1 MSTEAEGVAT
11 GSIPEIEI
19 FHQGEELFRSLIEN
33 STDAIALV
41 SEAGLFTYVSPA
53 VEKMLGY
60 TPAELVGRDI
70 RDLFPPDY
78 FSEIAVQFA
87 AVTQAPDRVVTVE
100 HLYLHK
106 NGTPL
111 WLESA
116 ITNRLHNPAIHAYV
130 ANFRD
135 ITARRQAS
143 EHEHLLNAA
152 SDVLVASI
160 DHQITLQE
168 IAQLIVPALADY
180 CRIGILDETNHI
192 KEIAAHHTD
201 PAQISLVSQLYEQ
214 YKDRESTAYGLQKL
228 LETGK
233 PELIPIVS
241 ERVLDIVRDNPELIA
256 TTRSLGVRSYMGVP
270 LIARGR
276 IIGAITFSSIQP
288 TRRYSETDLHFAQEL
303 ARRIALT
310 LDNGYLY
317 QQAQEEIQER
327 KRVEAA
333 LRASEERKDEFIA
346 MASHELK
353 TPITALKGFTN
364 VLQRRLSKQ
373 GDAQSLYYLAR
384 MDAQL
389 DKLTKLISDLLDV
402 TRMQSGKL
410 VVQQELFDLNLL
422 IRETVETLQAAT
434 ETHRLLIEGSAT
446 AQIMGDKDRL
456 AQVFIN
462 LITNAIKYSPHAD
475 TVIVRLAKAGDQ
487 AIVSVQD
494 FGIGIAETHQ
504 PHIFE
509 RFYQVADPDE
519 KTYPGLGIGLYISQE
534 IVKRHQGRIWLESR
548 KGAGATFFV
557 ALPLSE
563 GEK

>member
-1 MSTEAEGVAT
+1 MSTEAENIVA
-11 GSIPEIEI
+11 GNAPGAGI
-19 FHQGEELFRSLIEN
+19 FHQGEELFRALIEN
-33 STDAIALV
+33 SSDAIALV
-41 SEAGLFTYVSPA
+41 SEEGLFTYVSPS

-70 RDLFPPDY
+70 RDFFPPQY

-87 AVTQAPDRVVTVE
+87 VVTQAPDRVVTVE

-106 NGTPL
+106 NGSPL
-111 WLESA
+111 WIEST

-135 ITARRQAS
+135 ITTRRQAS
-143 EHEHLLNAA
+143 AHAHLLNVA
-152 SDVLVASI
+152 SDMLVASI
-160 DHQITLQE
+160 DHQLTLQE
-168 IAQLIVPALADY
+168 IAHLIVPALADY
-180 CRIGILDETNHI
+180 CRIGILDETNRI
-192 KEIAAHHTD
+192 KEIAAHHAD
-201 PAQISLVSQLYEQ
+201 PAQTALVGQLYEQ
-214 YKDRESTAYGLQKL
+214 YKDRESTAYGIQKL
-228 LETGK
+228 LATGQ
-233 PELIPIVS
+233 PELIPIIS

-256 TTRSLGVRSYMGVP
+256 TTRSLGLRSYMGVP
-270 LIARGR
+270 LIAHGR

-288 TRRYSETDLHFAQEL
+288 ARRYSEADLRFAQEL

-327 KRVEAA
+327 KKAEDA
-333 LRASEERKDEFIA
+333 LRASEQRKDEFIG

-373 GDAQSLYYLAR
+373 SDAQSLYYLAR
-384 MDAQL
+384 MDVQL
-389 DKLTKLISDLLDV
+389 DKITKLISDLLDI

-410 VVQQELFDLNLL
+410 VMQQEVLDLDTVV
-422 IRETVETLQAAT
+422 RETIETLQAAT
-434 ETHRLLIEGSAT
+434 ETHRLRIEGGTGAR
-446 AQIMGDKDRL
+446 IMGDKDRL

-475 TVIVRLAKAGDQ
+475 TVIVRLSKAAEQ

-504 PHIFE
+504 QHIFE

-534 IVKRHQGRIWLESR
+534 IVERHHGRIWLESA
-548 KGAGATFFV
+548 KGAGATFYV

>member
-1 MSTEAEGVAT
+1 MSTEAENIAEDAPGT
-11 GSIPEIEI
+11 GI
-19 FHQGEELFRSLIEN
+19 FNRSEELFRALIEN
-33 STDAIALV
+33 SSDAIALV
-41 SEAGLFTYVSPA
+41 SEEGLFTYVSPS

-60 TPAELVGRDI
+60 APAELLGRDI
-70 RDLFPPDY
+70 RELFPPNY
-78 FSEIAVQFA
+78 FSEIVSQFA
-87 AVTQAPDRVVTVE
+87 SVAQAPDNVVTVE

-106 NGTPL
+106 NGAL
-111 WLESA
+111 RWLEST

-135 ITARRQAS
+135 ISERRRAS
-143 EHEHLLNAA
+143 EREHLLNAA

-168 IAQLIVPALADY
+168 IARLIVPALADY
-180 CRIGILDETNHI
+180 CRIAILDETYQIKDIATHHI
-192 KEIAAHHTD
+192 D
-201 PAQISLVSQLYEQ
+201 PAQIALVSQLYEQ
-214 YKDRESTAYGLQKL
+214 YKDRESTTHGMQKL
-228 LETGK
+228 LATGQ

-241 ERVLDIVRDNPELIA
+241 EQILDAVRDNPELIA
-256 TTRSLGVRSYMGVP
+256 ITRSLGLISYMGVP
-270 LIARGR
+270 LIARNR
-276 IIGAITFSSIQP
+276 IIGAITFSSVQSW
-288 TRRYSETDLHFAQEL
+288 RRYSEADLRFAQEL
-303 ARRIALT
+303 ARHIALT

-327 KRVEAA
+327 AKVEAA
-333 LRASEERKDEFIA
+333 LRASEQRKDEFIG

-353 TPITALKGFTN
+353 TPITSLKGFTN
-364 VLQRRLSKQ
+364 VLQRRLGKQ

-410 VVQQELFDLNLL
+410 FVQHERFDLDAVV
-422 IRETVETLQAAT
+422 RETVETLQAAT
-434 ETHRLLIEGSAT
+434 ETHRLHIEGST
-446 AQIMGDKDRL
+446 GAQIMGDQDRL

-462 LITNAIKYSPHAD
+462 LITNAVKYSPHAD
-475 TVIVRLAKAGDQ
+475 TVIVRLAKTADQ

-494 FGIGIAETHQ
+494 FGIGIAEVHQ
-504 PHIFE
+504 QHIFE
-509 RFYQVADPDE
+509 RFYQAIDPDE

-534 IVKRHQGRIWLESR
+534 IVERHHGRLWVESR